1 MIPEGCAA
9 TRARSAFEEGRV
21 VTVQAMKAGLFVLLV
36 AMTVSVAPL
45 HAAASVSAPAEAVA
59 AAAVASDS
67 APASEDM
74 PVTEM
79 AWPTEGAMQM
89 SHETPKTLQGR
100 LLAWLGMWHPAVIH
114 FPIALVL
121 TVGFLEA
128 AAALRRQPLYAA
140 SNKLLLGIATLG
152 AFAAAPL
159 GWASAGMP
167 AADDESALAI
177 HRWLGTALPVLI
189 LALWW
194 LKRPAEQAARRLGG
208 RGYEAALA
216 LTVMLILIQAYF
228 GAEVTH
234 GAGHFKF

>member
-1 MIPEGCAA
+1 MA

-21 VTVQAMKAGLFVLLV
+21 VIFQSLKAGVFALLV

-45 HAAASVSAPAEAVA
+45 YAAATASAVSVAPAPA
-59 AAAVASDS
+59 ADSSAAMPD
-67 APASEDM
+67 DM

-79 AWPTEGAMQM
+79 AWPTEGGMQM
-89 SHETPKTLQGR
+89 SHDKPKTFQGR

-121 TVGFLEA
+121 TVGLLEA

-152 AFAAAPL
+152 ACVAAPL

-167 AADDESALAI
+167 AADDESALVI
-177 HRWLGTALPVLI
+177 HRWLGTALPFAI

-216 LTVMLILIQAYF
+216 LTVLLILVQAYF

>member
-1 MIPEGCAA
+1 MVFH
-9 TRARSAFEEGRV
+9 TL
-21 VTVQAMKAGLFVLLV
+21 KAGVFALLV
-36 AMTVSVAPL
+36 AMTVLIAPVC
-45 HAAASVSAPAEAVA
+45 AAPSVSASADSSAPA
-59 AAAVASDS
+59 AAAGES
-67 APASEDM
+67 APAPDDM

-79 AWPTEGAMQM
+79 AWPTEGDMQM
-89 SHETPKTLQGR
+89 SHDKPKTFLGR
-100 LLAWLGMWHPAVIH
+100 LLVWLGMWHPAVIH

-121 TVGFLEA
+121 TVGLLEA
-128 AAALRRQPLYAA
+128 AAALRRQPLYGA

-167 AADDESALAI
+167 AGDDESALAI
-177 HRWLGTALPVLI
+177 HRWLGTALPFLI
-189 LALWW
+189 LALWR
-194 LKRPAEQAARRLGG
+194 LKRPVEQAAGRLGG

-216 LTVMLILIQAYF
+216 LTVLLILIQAYF

>member
-1 MIPEGCAA
+1 M
-9 TRARSAFEEGRV
+9 T
-21 VTVQAMKAGLFVLLV
+21 TVQALKAGVFALLM
-36 AMTVSVAPL
+36 AMAVSVAPL
-45 HAAASVSAPAEAVA
+45 HAAASVGAPAEAVA
-59 AAAVASDS
+59 AAPAASDS
-67 APASEDM
+67 VPATDDI

-79 AWPTEGAMQM
+79 AWPTEGGMQM
-89 SHETPKTLQGR
+89 SHDKPKTFLGR

-121 TVGFLEA
+121 TVGLLEA

-140 SNKLLLGIATLG
+140 SNRLLLGIATVG

-159 GWASAGMP
+159 GWASAGLP

-177 HRWLGTALPVLI
+177 HRWLGTALPFLI

-194 LKRPAEQAARRLGG
+194 LKRPVEQAARRLGG

-216 LTVMLILIQAYF
+216 LTVLLILIQAYF

>member
-1 MIPEGCAA
+1 L
-9 TRARSAFEEGRV
+9 
-21 VTVQAMKAGLFVLLV
+21 KASVFALLV

-45 HAAASVSAPAEAVA
+45 YGAAPAPAVSA
-59 AAAVASDS
+59 
-67 APASEDM
+67 APAPVADSSPPAADDM
-74 PVTEM
+74 PVMEM
-79 AWPTEGAMQM
+79 AWPTEGGMQM
-89 SHETPKTLQGR
+89 SHDKPRTFLGR

-121 TVGFLEA
+121 TVGLLEA

-167 AADDESALAI
+167 AADDEGALVI
-177 HRWLGTALPVLI
+177 HRWLGTALPFAI
-189 LALWW
+189 FALWW
-194 LKRPAEQAARRLGG
+194 LKRPAEQAALRLGG

-216 LTVMLILIQAYF
+216 LTVLLILVQAYF

>member
-1 MIPEGCAA
+1 MVFQ
-9 TRARSAFEEGRV
+9 TL
-21 VTVQAMKAGLFVLLV
+21 KAGVFALLV
-36 AMTVSVAPL
+36 AMTVSVAPVY
-45 HAAASVSAPAEAVA
+45 AAASVSASAESGVLA
-59 AAAVASDS
+59 AAAGES
-67 APASEDM
+67 APAPDDM

-79 AWPTEGAMQM
+79 AWPTEGDMPM
-89 SHETPKTLQGR
+89 SHDKPKTFLGR

-121 TVGFLEA
+121 TVGLLEA

-140 SNKLLLGIATLG
+140 SNRLLLCIATVG

-159 GWASAGMP
+159 GWASAGLP
-167 AADDESALAI
+167 AADEESGLAI
-177 HRWLGTALPVLI
+177 HRWLGTALPFFI

-194 LKRPAEQAARRLGG
+194 LKRPVEQAAHRLGG

-216 LTVMLILIQAYF
+216 LTVLLILIQAWF

>member
-1 MIPEGCAA
+1 M
-9 TRARSAFEEGRV
+9 AFQ
-21 VTVQAMKAGLFVLLV
+21 TLKAGVFALLV
-36 AMTVSVAPL
+36 AMTAAVAPL
-45 HAAASVSAPAEAVA
+45 QA
-59 AAAVASDS
+59 S
-67 APASEDM
+67 APASAQSVAAAPAADSSAPAADDI

-79 AWPTEGAMQM
+79 AWPTEGGMEM
-89 SHETPKTLQGR
+89 SHDKPETFLGR
-100 LLAWLGMWHPAVIH
+100 LIAWLGMWHPAVIH

-121 TVGFLEA
+121 TVGLLEA

-140 SNKLLLGIATLG
+140 SNRLLLGIATLG
-152 AFAAAPL
+152 AFVAAPL

-167 AADDESALAI
+167 AADDENALAI
-177 HRWLGTALPVLI
+177 HRWLGTALPFVI

-194 LKRPAEQAARRLGG
+194 LKRPAEQAARRLAS

-216 LTVMLILIQAYF
+216 LTVLLILVQAYF

>member
-1 MIPEGCAA
+1 MVFP
-9 TRARSAFEEGRV
+9 TL
-21 VTVQAMKAGLFVLLV
+21 KAGVFALLV
-36 AMTVSVAPL
+36 AMAVSVAPVC
-45 HAAASVSAPAEAVA
+45 AAPSVSASADSSAPA
-59 AAAVASDS
+59 AAAGES
-67 APASEDM
+67 AAAPDDM

-89 SHETPKTLQGR
+89 SHETPKTFQGR

-128 AAALRRQPLYAA
+128 AAALRRQPLYGA

-177 HRWLGTALPVLI
+177 HRWLGTVLPFLI
-189 LALWW
+189 LALWR

-216 LTVMLILIQAYF
+216 LTVLLILVQAYF

>member
-1 MIPEGCAA
+1 MA
-9 TRARSAFEEGRV
+9 TGTLSAFEEGRV
-21 VTVQAMKAGLFVLLV
+21 VTFQTLKAGVFALLM
-36 AMTVSVAPL
+36 AMTVSVAPI
-45 HAAASVSAPAEAVA
+45 HAAASTSAPAESIAPAPAV
-59 AAAVASDS
+59 SDS
-67 APASEDM
+67 ATAPDDM

-79 AWPTEGAMQM
+79 AWPTEGGMQM
-89 SHETPKTLQGR
+89 SHDKPKTLQGR

-121 TVGFLEA
+121 TVGLLEA
-128 AAALRRQPLYAA
+128 AAALRRRPLYAA

-167 AADDESALAI
+167 ATDDESALVI
-177 HRWLGTALPVLI
+177 HRWLGTALPFLI

-216 LTVMLILIQAYF
+216 LTVLLILVQAYF

>member
-1 MIPEGCAA
+1 MA
-9 TRARSAFEEGRV
+9 TRTLSAFEEGRV
-21 VTVQAMKAGLFVLLV
+21 VTFQSLKAGVFALLV

-45 HAAASVSAPAEAVA
+45 YAAAPAPAVSA
-59 AAAVASDS
+59 
-67 APASEDM
+67 APAPAADSSPPAADDM
-74 PVTEM
+74 PVMEM
-79 AWPTEGAMQM
+79 AWPTEGGMQM
-89 SHETPKTLQGR
+89 SHDKPKTFQGR

-121 TVGFLEA
+121 TVGLLEA

-167 AADDESALAI
+167 AADDDGALVI
-177 HRWLGTALPVLI
+177 HRWLGTALPFAI
-189 LALWW
+189 FALWW

-216 LTVMLILIQAYF
+216 LTVLLILVQAYF

>member
-1 MIPEGCAA
+1 MVFH
-9 TRARSAFEEGRV
+9 TL
-21 VTVQAMKAGLFVLLV
+21 KAGVFALLV
-36 AMTVSVAPL
+36 AMTVSIAPVC
-45 HAAASVSAPAEAVA
+45 AAPSVSASADSSAPA
-59 AAAVASDS
+59 AAAGES
-67 APASEDM
+67 AAAPDDM

-79 AWPTEGAMQM
+79 AWPTEGDMQM
-89 SHETPKTLQGR
+89 SHDKPKTFLGR

-121 TVGFLEA
+121 TVGLLEA
-128 AAALRRQPLYAA
+128 AAALRRQPLYGA

-167 AADDESALAI
+167 AVDDESALAI
-177 HRWLGTALPVLI
+177 HRWLGTALPFLI
-189 LALWW
+189 LALWR
-194 LKRPAEQAARRLGG
+194 LKRPVEQAAGRLGG

-216 LTVMLILIQAYF
+216 LTVLLILIQAYF
-228 GAEVTH
+228 GAEITH

>member
-1 MIPEGCAA
+1 M
-9 TRARSAFEEGRV
+9 
-21 VTVQAMKAGLFVLLV
+21 TVQTLKAGVFALLM
-36 AMTVSVAPL
+36 AMAVSVAPL
-45 HAAASVSAPAEAVA
+45 HAATSVGAPSEVVASA
-59 AAAVASDS
+59 AAASDS
-67 APASEDM
+67 AAAPEDM

-89 SHETPKTLQGR
+89 SHDEPKTLQGR

-167 AADDESALAI
+167 AADDDSALAI

-208 RGYEAALA
+208 RGYEAALVV
-216 LTVMLILIQAYF
+216 TVLLILVQAYF

>member
-1 MIPEGCAA
+1 M
-9 TRARSAFEEGRV
+9 
-21 VTVQAMKAGLFVLLV
+21 TVQSLKAGVFAMLL
-36 AMTVSVAPL
+36 AMTISVAPL
-45 HAAASVSAPAEAVA
+45 HAATPAGAPAEAVA
-59 AAAVASDS
+59 AAGTASES
-67 APASEDM
+67 APAPDDM

-89 SHETPKTLQGR
+89 SHETPKTFQGR

-159 GWASAGMP
+159 GWMSAGMP
-167 AADDESALAI
+167 AVDDESALEI
-177 HRWLGTALPVLI
+177 HRWLGTALPLLI
-189 LALWW
+189 LALWG

-208 RGYEAALA
+208 RTYEAALA
-216 LTVMLILIQAYF
+216 VTVALILVQAYF

>member
-1 MIPEGCAA
+1 MA
-9 TRARSAFEEGRV
+9 TRAPSAFEEGRI
-21 VTVQAMKAGLFVLLV
+21 VTFQSLKAGVFALLV

-45 HAAASVSAPAEAVA
+45 YGAAPAPAVSA
-59 AAAVASDS
+59 
-67 APASEDM
+67 APAPVADSSPPAADDM
-74 PVTEM
+74 PVMEM
-79 AWPTEGAMQM
+79 AWPTEGGMQM
-89 SHETPKTLQGR
+89 SHDKPKTFLGR
-100 LLAWLGMWHPAVIH
+100 LLAWLGMWHPAAIH

-121 TVGFLEA
+121 TVGLLEA

-140 SNKLLLGIATLG
+140 SNKLLLGIATAG

-159 GWASAGMP
+159 GWASAGLP
-167 AADDESALAI
+167 AVDDEGALVI
-177 HRWLGTALPVLI
+177 HRWLGTALPFAI

-194 LKRPAEQAARRLGG
+194 LKRPVEQAARRLGG

-216 LTVMLILIQAYF
+216 LTVLLILVQAYF

>member
-1 MIPEGCAA
+1 MVFRTLKVGVFA
-9 TRARSAFEEGRV
+9 
-21 VTVQAMKAGLFVLLV
+21 LLM

-45 HAAASVSAPAEAVA
+45 HAAASVSPPAEAVA
-59 AAAVASDS
+59 SAPGASDS
-67 APASEDM
+67 APAPDDM
-74 PVTEM
+74 AVTEM
-79 AWPTEGAMQM
+79 AWPTEGDMQM
-89 SHETPKTLQGR
+89 SHDKPKTFLGR
-100 LLAWLGMWHPAVIH
+100 LLAWLGMWHPAAIH

-121 TVGFLEA
+121 TVGLLEA

-140 SNKLLLGIATLG
+140 SNKLLLGVATLG

-177 HRWLGTALPVLI
+177 HRWLGTALPFLI
-189 LALWW
+189 LALWQ

-216 LTVMLILIQAYF
+216 LTVVLILVQAYF